1 MEEGVAR
8 AELAL
13 VKTWLVDTG
22 PLVAYL
28 DARDPAHTRV
38 ATAWDAFTGRLA
50 TTSAVITEAMHFV
63 AATPKGPLHLAALVA
78 GSEMDVYD
86 LTRPPELHEAAV
98 LMEKYA
104 DTPMDFA
111 DATLVLLAEA
121 LGLEDI
127 FTLDRRGFSVYR
139 TRNGRALRSVL
150 GRN

>member
-1 MEEGVAR
+1 
-8 AELAL
+8 

-28 DARDPAHTRV
+28 DARDPVHTRV
-38 ATAWDAFTGRLA
+38 AAEWDAFTGGLA

-63 AATPKGPLHLAALVA
+63 AATAKGPSHLAALVA

-86 LTRPPELHEAAV
+86 LTRPPELHEAAA

-111 DATLVLLAEA
+111 DATLVLLSEA

-127 FTLDRRGFSVYR
+127 LTLDRRGFSVYR

-150 GRN
+150 GSK